1 MNEKQSSSSGRLP
14 GPLRAITPDLRHVPG
29 VKEVT
34 KAAEGAL
41 NAVGVVSPRG
51 RRVAAYT
58 GAGLLGVA
66 GLIEWPIAV
75 AGAAAVWLTQPRPD
89 EDGHPGAHDGQGQH
103 RPAAK
108 AQPKS
113 HAKTSATSHAK
124 TPAKSQSKTQAKPQ
138 AKSTAKSTAKSHS
151 PSKAKTTAKPAA
163 KATGKTTG
171 KATTSGGRSRT
182 ASGAKATKRPAAR
195 ATAS

>member
-1 MNEKQSSSSGRLP
+1 MNEEKSSSSRLP
-14 GPLRAITPDLRHVPG
+14 GPLRAITPDLRQVPG

-41 NAVGVVSPRG
+41 NAVGIVSPHG

-66 GLIEWPIAV
+66 GLVEWPIAL
-75 AGAAAVWLTQPRPD
+75 AGAAAVWLTQPRPE
-89 EDGHPGAHDGQGQH
+89 EDGHRGAHDGQGQH
-103 RPAAK
+103 TPAAR
-108 AQPKS
+108 ARTKS
-113 HAKTSATSHAK
+113 PAKTTSKTASKTTTAK
-124 TPAKSQSKTQAKPQ
+124 SQAKAPAKSQAKT
-138 AKSTAKSTAKSHS
+138 TAKSHS
-151 PSKAKTTAKPAA
+151 PSKAKTTG
-163 KATGKTTG
+163 KATG

-182 ASGAKATKRPAAR
+182 ASGTKATKRQPSK

>member
-14 GPLRAITPDLRHVPG
+14 GPLRAISSNLSHMPV

-34 KAAEGAL
+34 KATEGAL
-41 NAVGVVSPRG
+41 NAVGIVSPRG

-66 GLIEWPIAV
+66 GVIEWPIAV
-75 AGAAAVWLTQPRPD
+75 AGAAAVWLTQPRPE
-89 EDGHPGAHDGQGQH
+89 EDGHRAAHDGHGRH
-103 RPAAK
+103 TPAAK
-108 AQPKS
+108 TQTKS
-113 HAKTSATSHAK
+113 HAKTPAKSQTKSQSTSHAK
-124 TPAKSQSKTQAKPQ
+124 TPAKSQAKT
-138 AKSTAKSTAKSHS
+138 TATSHS
-151 PSKAKTTAKPAA
+151 PSKTKSAA
-163 KATGKTTG
+163 KSTGKATG

-182 ASGAKATKRPAAR
+182 ASGTKATKRPASRAK

>member
-1 MNEKQSSSSGRLP
+1 MTEEKSSSSSRLP
-14 GPLRAITPDLRHVPG
+14 GPLRAITPDLRQVPG

-41 NAVGVVSPRG
+41 NAVGIVSPHG

-66 GLIEWPIAV
+66 GLVEWPIAL
-75 AGAAAVWLTQPRPD
+75 AGAAAVWLTQPRPE
-89 EDGHPGAHDGQGQH
+89 EDGHRGTHDGQAQH

-108 AQPKS
+108 AQSKS
-113 HAKTSATSHAK
+113 PAKTTAKTPAKTASKTASK
-124 TPAKSQSKTQAKPQ
+124 TPAKSQAKAPAKSQAK
-138 AKSTAKSTAKSHS
+138 TTAKSHS
-151 PSKAKTTAKPAA
+151 PSKAKAA
-163 KATGKTTG
+163 GKSTG

-182 ASGAKATKRPAAR
+182 ASGTKATKRQPAR

>member
-29 VKEVT
+29 VEQVS

-41 NAVGVVSPRG
+41 NAVGIVSPHG
-51 RRVAAYT
+51 RRIAAYT

-66 GLIEWPIAV
+66 GVIEWPIAV
-75 AGAAAVWLTQPRPD
+75 AGAAAVWLTQPRPE
-89 EDGHPGAHDGQGQH
+89 EDGHRGAHDGQGQH
-103 RPAAK
+103 TPAAK
-108 AQPKS
+108 GQTKSRPKS
-113 HAKTSATSHAK
+113 HAKTT
-124 TPAKSQSKTQAKPQ
+124 TKSTT
-138 AKSTAKSTAKSHS
+138 KSTAKSPAKSQTKTTAKSHS
-151 PSKAKTTAKPAA
+151 PSKAKSTAKATAKPTA
-163 KATGKTTG
+163 KATGKATG

-182 ASGAKATKRPAAR
+182 ASGTKATKRPAAR